1 MWAVTWERDGVRYL
15 IDIDTVA
22 EAQRLAVAIAE
33 SGRAAV
39 CITRVDLDIDPEV
52 EARVKQR
59 VAERL
64 LAAGVLD
71 GDA

>member
-15 IDIDTVA
+15 IDVDDRL

-39 CITRVDLDIDPEV
+39 SITRVELEVDPEV
-52 EARVKQR
+52 EAQIKQR
-59 VAERL
+59 VADRL
-64 LAAGVLD
+64 KAAGVMG
-71 GDA
+71 GDT